1 MTMAT
6 VPLYHAMAVWSVALE
21 SHFGW
26 SRTQLGFALTFTRVE
41 GGVMGPVEG
50 YLTDKLGT
58 RRMVLIGLLILGTG
72 FLIFWQVR
80 NLWMFYLAFII
91 MAMGQG
97 LGSWLPMMTAIN
109 NWFVRRRATAMGWAN
124 VGSRLGALLLVPAI
138 AWSLAP
144 GRGRPGWQLTALILG
159 IVILVAAVPLSRLI
173 RNRPQ
178 ATTSSRT
185 ATPRRCPRLRK
196 CPHLGWH
203 RPLPGAA

>member
-1 MTMAT
+1 
-6 VPLYHAMAVWSVALE
+6 
-21 SHFGW
+21 
-26 SRTQLGFALTFTRVE
+26 
-41 GGVMGPVEG
+41 
-50 YLTDKLGT
+50 
-58 RRMVLIGLLILGTG
+58 MVLIGLLILGTG

-144 GRGRPGWQLTALILG
+144 EPGRPGWQLTALILG

-178 ATTSSRT
+178 DYNQLPDGDSPTLPQAQEMSSPRLAS
-185 ATPRRCPRLRK
+185 ATPRRSVASQSSADLT
-196 CPHLGWH
+196 
-203 RPLPGAA
+203 AS